1 MLLQM
6 LVQVVYI
13 QHQVTGEDDDIVGQK
28 YELPV
33 ISPIDD
39 KGVFTE
45 KAANLKE
52 CSYYK
57 LIKPL
62 LIY

>member
-1 MLLQM
+1 MVIMLLQM

-13 QHQVTGEDDDIVGQK
+13 QHQVTGEDDYIVGQK

-45 KAANLKE
+45 ERRPIVRDVL
-52 CSYYK
+52 
-57 LIKPL
+57 
-62 LIY
+62 